1 VSRARREG
9 APQSGGQ
16 FAGVPAWPTIEIN
29 LDGDEHLTVNDIPIP
44 VPPGTDPHTVA
55 VAAASD
61 QMSALGLERPVRA
74 KATDPDGTVWPLI
87 IHPDGTAT
95 AAGEPTRP
103 DQNRGLLRRVRAAG
117 QGGEER

>member
-1 VSRARREG
+1 VSRDRRES
-9 APQSGGQ
+9 APQ
-16 FAGVPAWPTIEIN
+16 FAGVPAWPTIEIA
-29 LDGDEHLTVNDIPIP
+29 LDGDENLTVNDIPIP
-44 VPPGTDPHTVA
+44 VPPGTDPHAAA

-95 AAGEPTRP
+95 GAGEPTRP
-103 DQNRGLLRRVRAAG
+103 DQSRGLLRRGRAAG
-117 QGGEER
+117 QDGSGR